1 MLFSRFSSLLPLYRT
16 NKPIDSGNAPIL
28 DEAHIV
34 TRSISPEVDQCGKL
48 FSGMTAYFS
57 PCVSFAFR
65 QLWIA
70 HGGRIQ
76 QSGSLLSARF
86 FFCCGLN
93 DWYINEFLSKT
104 DSIVCDARWI
114 GHSVRRDTLVPIA
127 PYTIN
132 QLNAGRR
139 NTEGIAGK
147 NSTVAR
153 AQPPLKRVRESCWE
167 AAADSDFPPLKRV
180 RIGGTTASVAGTRQF
195 FPILPAP
202 ECQPLDIPKPA
213 WTAPSRGPSSMKLH
227 MRMLLSQIRLIDLP
241 TLHQSNF
248 WKDLE
253 VRSKAAIPRVKVQD
267 LLHASF
273 AEGLYEISGWFGIRS
288 GTDSR
293 EDRDLVAPVDL
304 SGSGQPS
311 NPFVSRDHESS
322 DVPVERD
329 HGSYQCGDATES
341 TTGTRHSNIPF
352 GAAPAV
358 RDSATSDRTLVNGV
372 HGNSPLGIIA
382 TPRQTHQP
390 GAPRESR
397 FSSVPAETLLGGR
410 DPSPSGAQ
418 SGDGLWTDK
427 GYVRRRNPAK
437 DDDEDVGYTFGASEY
452 MNRDHEEEDQEP
464 AGDAY
469 STGISDMRRGNSG
482 MSVLSNNSEGLDP
495 DDPRVTGMHPNH
507 RDEQDMEKNV
517 LRHMDYRTRR
527 KYLQRVRIEFN
538 VASLRHR
545 QRFLLKLARALMTF
559 GAPSHRIESQL
570 IAAARILEVQAEFIH
585 LPGVIICSFG
595 EQETGGSET
604 HFVKSNGRLAL
615 GLLHKVHLIYRS
627 VVHDEISATQ
637 AIQKI
642 DALLKEPPL
651 YPWWIRCII
660 SFWLSVLICPLA
672 FGGSF
677 VDMWFAGISAFVLA
691 FLQLQVA
698 QKSTLYANVFEI
710 SVSIVVSFVARALSS
725 VKSQIF
731 CYTAISSSGIIGI
744 LPGYLIL
751 SSSLELASKNI
762 VCGSVKM
769 VYALIY
775 TLFLGFGLQ
784 IGSDF
789 FLLLDKP
796 YRQQLDQLEAGLNA
810 TISFAGIWSAD
821 NGTSHDQVPLS
832 GTWTF
837 SKNMIEKKSDII
849 VGCYRPARF
858 PWYLQ
863 PFPLWTSFI
872 IVPLFSILSSLG
884 NLQPLRSK
892 QLPVMVAIS
901 CCSYAA
907 NKIANHYIFNRS
919 DVVSAIGAF
928 TVGLLGNMY
937 SRKMGGTAFTSM
949 VTGVLF
955 LVPSGLSSAGG
966 ITAHGDGIEIG
977 GAMIAVTIGITVG
990 LFMSQALV
998 YTFGSRKNAAVFS
1011 F

>member
-1 MLFSRFSSLLPLYRT
+1 MYCP
-16 NKPIDSGNAPIL
+16 D
-28 DEAHIV
+28 
-34 TRSISPEVDQCGKL
+34 
-48 FSGMTAYFS
+48 
-57 PCVSFAFR
+57 
-65 QLWIA
+65 
-70 HGGRIQ
+70 
-76 QSGSLLSARF
+76 
-86 FFCCGLN
+86 
-93 DWYINEFLSKT
+93 
-104 DSIVCDARWI
+104 
-114 GHSVRRDTLVPIA
+114 
-127 PYTIN
+127 

-273 AEGLYEISGWFGIRS
+273 AEGTKFIPGKELRGFTFSVATSARACMKFQAGLEYDPVLRRLISCLPEVTKEALNGLKKPRHG
-288 GTDSR
+288 
-293 EDRDLVAPVDL
+293 
-304 SGSGQPS
+304 
-311 NPFVSRDHESS
+311 S

-744 LPGYLIL
+744 LPGYLIQHSMWECKDGL
-751 SSSLELASKNI
+751 CPHLHSILGMTF
-762 VCGSVKM
+762 GSFPP
-769 VYALIY
+769 AGI
-775 TLFLGFGLQ
+775 TPIQQGFGLQ